1 MRKEPQIFTRVDD
14 QNVPVSN
21 EILGVLS
28 QEAVSESMVR
38 EYVSEILIEKSLTG
52 RQLEKV
58 SETIAQE
65 VVEYLL
71 DADLRQAFAEQGAL
85 KFQVDVELPKS
96 VTWLRD
102 VFVEMTPHDDFN
114 STAAYEFDLDATDE
128 QRSNSDIV
136 LRLHMPN
143 DYDDDEIERFKIE
156 IESDLRHELEH
167 SGQPTDV
174 LMDVQ
179 RKVPDSE
186 IWKTLDRA
194 DYYYTSEAEVPSY
207 VSSLVLKS
215 KRKEAHAADVID
227 KELYNIYATGLDEGF
242 SEEELAPLMTKIRD
256 TWQYYLMSRWPDQD
270 WPIEFRPDGAQ

>member
-96 VTWLRD
+96 VVWLRD
-102 VFVEMTPHDDFN
+102 IFVEMTPHDDFN

-143 DYDDDEIERFKIE
+143 DYDDEEIERFKIE

-167 SGQPTDV
+167 SGQSTDV

-270 WPIEFRPDGAQ
+270 WPIEFRPDGVQ